1 MSRYESLT
9 TTIGEEKYLVEA
21 LKELGY
27 TPEVCREGA
36 PLIGYQGDERRE
48 RAQVIIRRSQLGLAS
63 NDIGFARDEKGVYR
77 VIVSEYDQGIGFNAA
92 WLGRVAQ
99 AYKEKQTLAVAQAKG
114 YVFQGREVIETA
126 QGRKVQLRFRV
137 R

>member
-9 TTIGEEKYLVEA
+9 TTIAEERFLVEA
-21 LKELGY
+21 LTELGY

-36 PLIGYQGDERRE
+36 PLYGYQGDERRE
-48 RAQVIIRRSQLGLAS
+48 RAQVIVRRRQLDSVS

-77 VIVSEYDQGIGFNAA
+77 AIVSEYDQGIGFNAA

-99 AYKEKQTLAVAQAKG
+99 VYKEKQTLAVARAKG
-114 YVFQGREVIETA
+114 YVFQGREVIETT

-137 R
+137 K